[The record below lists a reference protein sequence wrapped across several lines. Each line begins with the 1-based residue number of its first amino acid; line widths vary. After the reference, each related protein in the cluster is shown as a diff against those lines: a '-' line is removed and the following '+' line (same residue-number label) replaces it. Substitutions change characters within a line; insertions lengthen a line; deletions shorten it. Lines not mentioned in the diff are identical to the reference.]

1 MSATIS
7 ATTACDTDQE
17 RLISILSLLR
27 QKTPVS
33 MDVIAEYIALAG
45 DARNL
50 VGLDRQTLEVVSDA
64 TRAAEAILQR
74 GEKLAQLLALI
85 PDDGNV
91 DDVDD
96 GAEFLRLAD
105 DADLIRRLPHEEFA
119 AVRKKAETV
128 RKHVILY

>member
-1 MSATIS
+1 
-7 ATTACDTDQE
+7 
-17 RLISILSLLR
+17 
-27 QKTPVS
+27 